1 MQKAHN
7 KVADSLAR
15 AEQRNGELVTKVQ
28 KYKQTAKVMKYATS
42 CQCKFCHAFWPVDSF
57 QQHLAHCQSEFG
69 SLQQRF
75 HQLRV
80 DLAIT

>member
-1 MQKAHN
+1 
-7 KVADSLAR
+7 
-15 AEQRNGELVTKVQ
+15 VTKVQ